1 MSYYLSRKTHA
12 GPAANLRR
20 QFEAFIRQQE
30 FPCVGAKS
38 ALKRGQIKVIVAR
51 DIVSAW
57 DDLRLHEEIRRFAEE
72 YQRQPKLFSSVAIIF
87 RRARTMTEEA
97 FERSLWDR
105 LQSLHDKDSWLGYV
119 YDARVES
126 NPDSPHFAFSLGG
139 SGFFIVGLHPGASRK
154 ARRFTHPAIVFNL
167 HDQFERLR
175 ADGQYQ
181 RLRSK
186 ILQRDKNYAG
196 SINPMLAAH
205 GEGSAAPQYSGRKVS
220 AAWRC
225 PFNPHTTEPEK
236 ISEPESA
243 DAA

>member
-20 QFEAFIRQQE
+20 QFEAFIRQQD

-38 ALKRGQIKVIVAR
+38 ALKRRQIEVIVAR

-72 YQRQPKLFSSVAIIF
+72 YRRRPKLFSSVAIIF
-87 RRARTMTEEA
+87 RHVRNLSEEA
-97 FERSLWDR
+97 FESALWDR
-105 LQSLHDKDSWLGYV
+105 LQSLHDKDSWLGYD
-119 YDARVES
+119 YDQRVES
-126 NPDSPHFAFSLGG
+126 DPDSPHFAFSLGG
-139 SGFFIVGLHPGASRK
+139 SGFFVVGLHPGASRK
-154 ARRFTHPAIVFNL
+154 ARRFSHPAIVFNL

-175 ADGQYQ
+175 SDGQYQ

-186 ILQRDKNYAG
+186 ILQRDRAYSG
-196 SINPMLAAH
+196 SINPMLVTH
-205 GEGSAAPQYSGRKVS
+205 GEGSAAPQYSGRKVG

-225 PFNPHTTEPEK
+225 PFHPHTMEASEKPENK
-236 ISEPESA
+236 